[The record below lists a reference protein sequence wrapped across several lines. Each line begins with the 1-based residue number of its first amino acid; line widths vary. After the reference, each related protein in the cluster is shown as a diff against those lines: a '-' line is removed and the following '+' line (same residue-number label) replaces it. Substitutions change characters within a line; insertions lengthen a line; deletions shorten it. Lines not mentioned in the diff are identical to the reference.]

1 VRKITSWILLLLIWQ
16 IAATLISNDVL
27 LPKVTDVLAR
37 MAMQI
42 SDPGLYSSLGATM
55 LRVLLG
61 FMVAFILALLT
72 GILSSSNRVFR
83 EYFHPVVVLT
93 NTIPNITYMFMALIW
108 LGAEGSVAVI
118 VFFILYPVLY
128 QAVYGGMLGINPELL
143 DVAKL
148 YPETFF
154 NRLFKVTL
162 PLLGPALYE
171 GARGALSLGLKV
183 GVMAE
188 ILGQVQTGIGHQLY
202 LGRVQLDM
210 AAIFAWT
217 AWMILLS
224 LLIDVLFRKGITAAN
239 QAVTDKKGE

>member
-1 VRKITSWILLLLIWQ
+1 MAIG
-16 IAATLISNDVL
+16 NDVI
-27 LPKVTDVLAR
+27 LPQLFQVISR
-37 MAMQI
+37 MFHQI
-42 SDPGLYSSLGATM
+42 GSPSLYTNLGATM
-55 LRVLLG
+55 LRVLFG
-61 FMVAFILALLT
+61 FVIAFGSALLT
-72 GILSSSNRVFR
+72 GIASATNRVFR
-83 EYFHPVVVLT
+83 EYFHPVVILT
-93 NTIPNITYMFMALIW
+93 RTIPNITYMFMALIW

-128 QAVYGGMLGINPELL
+128 QAVYGGMLAINPELA

-210 AAIFAWT
+210 AEIFAWT

-224 LLIDVLFRKGITAAN
+224 LLIDLLFRKGITAAN
-239 QAVTDKKGE
+239 QAVTDNKGE

>member
-1 VRKITSWILLLLIWQ
+1 MRRMTSWIAILVLWQ
-16 IAATLISNDVL
+16 LAAMAIGNDVI
-27 LPKVTDVLAR
+27 LPQFFQVLSR
-37 MAMQI
+37 MSVQI
-42 SDPGLYSSLGATM
+42 SDAALYTSLGATM
-55 LRVLLG
+55 LRVLFG
-61 FMVAFILALLT
+61 FILAFSAALIT
-72 GILSSSNRVFR
+72 GIACANNPIFR
-83 EYFHPVVVLT
+83 AYFHPIVVLT
-93 NTIPNITYMFMALIW
+93 HTIPNITYMFMALIW

-128 QAVYGGMLGINPELL
+128 QAVYGGMLAINPELS

-154 NRLFKVTL
+154 KRLVKVTL

-210 AAIFAWT
+210 AEIFAWT
-217 AWMILLS
+217 AWMIFLS
-224 LLIDVLFRKGITAAN
+224 LLIDLLFRKGITAAN
-239 QAVTDKKGE
+239 QAVTDNKGE

>member
-1 VRKITSWILLLLIWQ
+1 MRRISSWIVILIIWQ
-16 IAATLISNDVL
+16 IAAMAIGNDIL
-27 LPKVTDVLAR
+27 LPQVFQVISR
-37 MAMQI
+37 MIAQVA
-42 SDPGLYSSLGATM
+42 DPTLYASVGVTM
-55 LRVLLG
+55 LRVLFG
-61 FMVAFILALLT
+61 FIIAFSAALAS
-72 GILSSSNRVFR
+72 GIAAATNKTFH
-83 EYFHPVVVLT
+83 EFFHPFVVLT
-93 NTIPNITYMFMALIW
+93 HTIPNITYMFMALIW

-128 QAVYGGMLGINPELL
+128 QTVYGGMLDINPELA

-148 YPETFF
+148 YPETFL

-162 PLLGPALYE
+162 PMLGPALYE
-171 GARGALSLGLKV
+171 GSRGALSLGLKV

-210 AAIFAWT
+210 AEIFAWT

-224 LLIDVLFRKGITAAN
+224 LLIDLLFKKGITAAN